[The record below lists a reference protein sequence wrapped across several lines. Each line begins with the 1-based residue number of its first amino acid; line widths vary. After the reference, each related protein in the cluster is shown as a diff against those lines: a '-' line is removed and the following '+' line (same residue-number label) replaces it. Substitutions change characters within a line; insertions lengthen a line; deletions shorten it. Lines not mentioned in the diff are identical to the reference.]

1 MCFSA
6 KIDIEIGPELVV
18 GHHNSTSDLPL
29 TAFTKWCPPES
40 GITTFENAEMAIDLA
55 LTRLGQQQIS
65 LLQCKSDSGRPPN
78 PTVY

>member
-29 TAFTKWCPPES
+29 TAFTKWCPPEN
-40 GITTFENAEMAIDLA
+40 GITTFENAETAIDLA